1 MLCGSRLVP
10 VSLLA
15 FVAFVTAVPASA
27 QFVESQVRA
36 YSEDDHAPLLQT
48 NKDCDP
54 LPPQDPE
61 EPDDLDCTC
70 DVFGGG
76 FGPDEKCIDGD
87 LFRFTST
94 PGVRL
99 FADSFACDVDA
110 CAFPGDPP
118 AHGLGIAESDFGLS
132 FVDVFSEAYTVSN
145 DPVVIIEDAGGAVSR
160 WSDGLSLT
168 TAVPDLSGAT
178 LRTTFRVR
186 GSWQGRTCFVVHA
199 QTYTVPSTPG
209 GSDLAIFSNGAGFP
223 GATLCLMP
231 GGSTGPPPGFTDYD
245 AVDGTIDL
253 AIPLEIP
260 ITLPTT
266 VRLFSELRAFA
277 NGDDARLDGPNGGL
291 EMTIER
297 IEVPLGV
304 DVESEAGAL
313 AAYNVP
319 EPGAVAATVL
329 ALVSLLS
336 LRRR

>member
-1 MLCGSRLVP
+1 MPCFPRAIWLAGF
-10 VSLLA
+10 VSLSLA
-15 FVAFVTAVPASA
+15 ATPALA
-27 QFVESQVRA
+27 AFVESQVRA
-36 YSEDDHAPLLQT
+36 YSEDDHDPLLKT
-48 NKDCDP
+48 NKECDP

-61 EPDDLDCTC
+61 EPDDVDCTC

-76 FGPDEKCIDGD
+76 FDADETCIDDD
-87 LFRFTST
+87 LFRFTNA
-94 PGVRL
+94 PGARL
-99 FADSFACDVDA
+99 LADSYACFVDA

-118 AHGLGIAESDFGLS
+118 DNGLGIAETDFGLS
-132 FVDVFSEAYTVSN
+132 FVHVFSEDFSVSN
-145 DPVVIIEDAGGAVSR
+145 DPRSFISDEGGAVSR
-160 WSDGLSLT
+160 WSDDLLLT

-199 QTYTVPSTPG
+199 QTYAVPSTPG
-209 GSDLAIFSNGAGFP
+209 SSDRAVFSNNEGFP

-231 GGSTGPPPGFTDYD
+231 SGSTGPPPAFTDYG
-245 AVDGTIDL
+245 AENGTIDVAL
-253 AIPLEIP
+253 PLEIP
-260 ITLPTT
+260 ITLPAT

-277 NGDDARLDGPNGGL
+277 NGDDARVDGPNGGL

-304 DVESEAGAL
+304 DVASEAGAL

-319 EPGAVAATVL
+319 EPGVAATAAV
-329 ALVSLLS
+329 ALGSLLA